1 MVLAARLRYG
11 TLLRHA
17 SSLLTMEVSSCST
30 PLHNSILTA
39 DKSSEEAEESAAV
52 SEASEG
58 KQDLEA
64 AENTIEPQATEAIQG
79 KIILRGKRNA

>member
-1 MVLAARLRYG
+1 MLD
-11 TLLRHA
+11 
-17 SSLLTMEVSSCST
+17 SIK
-30 PLHNSILTA
+30 SILTA
-39 DKSSEEAEESAAV
+39 DKSSEETAEGVAV

-64 AENTIEPQATEAIQG
+64 AENTIEPQATESIQG